1 MGLGVRHL
9 LGIENLTRKQIELI
23 LSTAQEFQAKPN
35 KPDAPPP
42 RSNLLEGKTVV
53 TAFFEASTRTLMSF
67 EIAARRLGADIFH
80 VSTELSSI
88 VKGET
93 LLDTV
98 TNLDA
103 MRIDA
108 LIIRHAQSGA
118 PHAVAH
124 TVRAAVIN
132 AGDGAHEHPTQ
143 ALLDALTILDYRKRL
158 DGLKV
163 VLVGDIRHS
172 RVARS
177 NALLLSKFGSLVVLC
192 GPATLISR
200 DLEAVAPQVT
210 TITKL
215 DEALE
220 DADVVIGLRLQKE
233 RQKEALIPSVKDY
246 SLEYRLTS
254 ERLRRAKP
262 DAIVLHPGPLNRG
275 AEMTSEVADGPQSRI
290 LTQVAN
296 GVAVRMAVIKLLLEG
311 GNG

>member
-1 MGLGVRHL
+1 MRLGVKHL
-9 LGIENLTRKQIELI
+9 LDIESLSREQIELI
-23 LSTAQEFQAKPN
+23 LSTAQKFQPASGSPPARN
-35 KPDAPPP
+35 KSLA
-42 RSNLLEGKTVV
+42 GKIVV

-67 EIAARRLGADIFH
+67 EIAAARLGADVMN

-93 LLDTV
+93 LRDTV

-103 MRIDA
+103 MGLDG

-118 PHAVAH
+118 PHA
-124 TVRAAVIN
+124 AAQAVQASVIN

-163 VLVGDIRHS
+163 VLVGDILHS

-177 NALLLSKFGSLVVLC
+177 NAFLLSKFGSLVVLC
-192 GPATLISR
+192 GPATLLSR
-200 DLEAVAPQVT
+200 DLEDVAPQVT
-210 TITKL
+210 TTTNL
-215 DEALE
+215 EEALE
-220 DADVVIGLRLQKE
+220 DADVVMGHRLQKE
-233 RQKEALIPSVKDY
+233 RQQQALIPSVKDY
-246 SLEYRLTS
+246 SLEYRLTT

-262 DAIVLHPGPLNRG
+262 DCIVLHPGPLNRG

-290 LTQVAN
+290 LSQVSN
-296 GVAVRMAVIKLLLEG
+296 GVAVRMAVLSLLLG
-311 GNG
+311 GEDG

>member
-1 MGLGVRHL
+1 MRLGVKHL
-9 LGIENLTRKQIELI
+9 LDIESLSREQIELI
-23 LSTAQEFQAKPN
+23 LSTAQKFQPASGSPPARN
-35 KPDAPPP
+35 KSLA
-42 RSNLLEGKTVV
+42 GKIVV

-67 EIAARRLGADIFH
+67 EIAAARLGADVMN

-93 LLDTV
+93 LRDTV

-103 MRIDA
+103 MGLDG

-118 PHAVAH
+118 PHA
-124 TVRAAVIN
+124 AAQVVQASVIN

-163 VLVGDIRHS
+163 VLVGDILHS

-177 NALLLSKFGSLVVLC
+177 NTFLLSKFGSLVVLC
-192 GPATLISR
+192 GPATLLSR
-200 DLEAVAPQVT
+200 DLEDVAPQVT
-210 TITKL
+210 TTTNL
-215 DEALE
+215 EEALE
-220 DADVVIGLRLQKE
+220 DADVVMGLRLQQE
-233 RQKEALIPSVKDY
+233 RQQQALIPSVKDY
-246 SLEYRLTS
+246 SLEYRLTT

-262 DAIVLHPGPLNRG
+262 DCIVLHPGPLNRG

-290 LTQVAN
+290 LSQVSN
-296 GVAVRMAVIKLLLEG
+296 GVAVRMAVLSLLLG
-311 GNG
+311 GEDG

>member
-1 MGLGVRHL
+1 MRLGVKHL
-9 LGIENLTRKQIELI
+9 LDIESLSREQIELI
-23 LSTAQEFQAKPN
+23 LSTAQKFQPASGSPPARN
-35 KPDAPPP
+35 KSLA
-42 RSNLLEGKTVV
+42 GKIVV

-67 EIAARRLGADIFH
+67 EIAAARLGADVMN

-93 LLDTV
+93 LRDTV

-103 MRIDA
+103 MGLDG

-118 PHAVAH
+118 PHA
-124 TVRAAVIN
+124 AAQVVQASVIN

-163 VLVGDIRHS
+163 VLVGDILHS

-177 NALLLSKFGSLVVLC
+177 NTFLLSKFGSLVVLC
-192 GPATLISR
+192 GPATLLSR
-200 DLEAVAPQVT
+200 DLEDVAPQVT
-210 TITKL
+210 TTTNL
-215 DEALE
+215 EEALE
-220 DADVVIGLRLQKE
+220 DADVVMGLRLQKE
-233 RQKEALIPSVKDY
+233 RQQQALIPSVKDY
-246 SLEYRLTS
+246 SLEYRLTT

-262 DAIVLHPGPLNRG
+262 DCIVLHPGPLNRG

-290 LTQVAN
+290 LSQVSN
-296 GVAVRMAVIKLLLEG
+296 GVAVRMAVLSLLLG
-311 GNG
+311 GEDG

>member
-1 MGLGVRHL
+1 MRLGVKHL
-9 LGIENLTRKQIELI
+9 LDIESLSREQIELI
-23 LSTAQEFQAKPN
+23 LSTAQKFQPASGSPPARN
-35 KPDAPPP
+35 KSLA
-42 RSNLLEGKTVV
+42 GKIVV

-67 EIAARRLGADIFH
+67 EIAAARLGADVMN

-93 LLDTV
+93 LRDTV

-103 MRIDA
+103 MGLDG

-118 PHAVAH
+118 PHA
-124 TVRAAVIN
+124 AAQVVQASVIN

-163 VLVGDIRHS
+163 VLVGDILHS

-177 NALLLSKFGSLVVLC
+177 NAFLLSKFGSLVVLC
-192 GPATLISR
+192 GPATLLSR
-200 DLEAVAPQVT
+200 DLEDVAPQVT
-210 TITKL
+210 TTTNL
-215 DEALE
+215 EEALE
-220 DADVVIGLRLQKE
+220 DADVVMGLRLQKE
-233 RQKEALIPSVKDY
+233 RQQQALIPSVKDY
-246 SLEYRLTS
+246 SLEYRLTT

-262 DAIVLHPGPLNRG
+262 DCIVLHPGPLNRG

-290 LTQVAN
+290 LSQVSN
-296 GVAVRMAVIKLLLEG
+296 GVAVRMAVLSLLLG
-311 GNG
+311 GEDG

>member
-1 MGLGVRHL
+1 MRLGVKHL
-9 LGIENLTRKQIELI
+9 LDIESLSREQIELI
-23 LSTAQEFQAKPN
+23 LSTAQKFQPASGSPPARN
-35 KPDAPPP
+35 KSLA
-42 RSNLLEGKTVV
+42 GKIVV

-67 EIAARRLGADIFH
+67 EIAAARLGADVMN

-93 LLDTV
+93 LRDTV

-103 MRIDA
+103 MGLDG

-118 PHAVAH
+118 PHA
-124 TVRAAVIN
+124 AAQVVQASVIN

-163 VLVGDIRHS
+163 VLVGDILHS

-177 NALLLSKFGSLVVLC
+177 NAFLLSKFGSLVVLC
-192 GPATLISR
+192 GPATLLSR
-200 DLEAVAPQVT
+200 DLEDVAPQVT
-210 TITKL
+210 TTTNL
-215 DEALE
+215 EEALE
-220 DADVVIGLRLQKE
+220 DADVVMGLRLQKE
-233 RQKEALIPSVKDY
+233 RQQQALMPSVKDY
-246 SLEYRLTS
+246 SLEYRLTT

-262 DAIVLHPGPLNRG
+262 DCIVLHPGPLNRG

-290 LTQVAN
+290 LSQVSN
-296 GVAVRMAVIKLLLEG
+296 GVAVRMAVLSLLLG
-311 GNG
+311 GEDG